1 MTVETKESI
10 LFVVK
15 TVILLIHR
23 QKFVSIWK
31 VRVRIKRLSEILNL
45 VLQFRIL
52 LIRGS
57 ILWLLPLISLSS
69 FTAAKDLSKR
79 VDLAVFRLSGQVYY
93 LSDIINKQKA
103 LSVLSCA
110 NSKLYL
116 VEFLGVKPKDLMERN
131 LKSLTN
137 GREEEELFPYVLIEK
152 LKLNSLSSGKETL
165 SLSELHDLG
174 KKCTKENWAQ
184 LNTDER
190 ALLLTE
196 VYLRD
201 RFKTRTS
208 SFESLGEFRENLN
221 KKEKHEFLEVSMS
234 GDLQKLFLKKQSGKK
249 EVKVDTSPL
258 KSSPVSR
265 PPVNSSKDEN
275 NKNP

>member
-1 MTVETKESI
+1 
-10 LFVVK
+10 
-15 TVILLIHR
+15 
-23 QKFVSIWK
+23 
-31 VRVRIKRLSEILNL
+31 
-45 VLQFRIL
+45 
-52 LIRGS
+52 
-57 ILWLLPLISLSS
+57 
-69 FTAAKDLSKR
+69 
-79 VDLAVFRLSGQVYY
+79 
-93 LSDIINKQKA
+93 
-103 LSVLSCA
+103 
-110 NSKLYL
+110 
-116 VEFLGVKPKDLMERN
+116 MERN

-265 PPVNSSKDEN
+265 LPVNSSKDEN